1 MSVTSLGYLKEVTA
15 IATSREGPSYTY
27 VTLWAA
33 LGSTASG
40 VLALD
45 DLRDLQRRIAERI
58 HEIETEEGA

>member
-15 IATSREGPSYTY
+15 IATTQEGPSYTY
-27 VTLWAA
+27 MTLWGA

-45 DLRDLQRRIAERI
+45 DLKDLQRRIAERI
-58 HEIETEEGA
+58 REIESVMDK